1 MSYLSLNRLSELH
14 LGQKWTSRFISWLV
28 FYRLGSKFLLG
39 DNAWEEDEELPD
51 HFILTITQIFVS
63 IDRFDKLAQLR
74 RPKILRQKWVMEHKK
89 TQRSSR
95 GWERPSFSFSSSSS
109 SGDDYQTLAGGLDEA
124 AAEPRRRR
132 LRAPHVTGLKVVP
145 GLLLLL
151 LADAATGGEGPPGF
165 LIFRFKKP
173 IGCECFG
180 QVRAFQGFKNW
191 AS

>member
-1 MSYLSLNRLSELH
+1 MSYLSLNSLSELH
-14 LGQKWTSRFISWLV
+14 LGQKWTNRFISWLV

-95 GWERPSFSFSSSSS
+95 GSERPSFSFSSSSS

-151 LADAATGGEGPPGF
+151 LADAATGGEGPPVF
-165 LIFRFKKP
+165 F
-173 IGCECFG
+173 
-180 QVRAFQGFKNW
+180 
-191 AS
+191 